1 MRRALLST
9 TALALSLLVAGA
21 GAATASADALS
32 PSPSPSV
39 SDAPAPD
46 LDKSEPQSESP
57 SPSPSPSIPSTAPS
71 DAPEDDT
78 AALEPTL
85 GLAPDFT
92 CDDDPSDD
100 FQIPEDGD
108 GVTYTLE
115 GGIFTAT
122 LDEGYM
128 WGEGPVNW
136 DPWTDRIFEEPPYLQ
151 PEPEP
156 GTTEPFVRAV
166 ADYAFPNC
174 NHNDET
180 TVTVST
186 ECTNGT
192 GYLVYDVDAWW
203 ATDKTTV
210 SIYPYTRDEAAQ
222 GHVVYSGNELSGR
235 LAWDGST
242 PGMKSPIGPIGS
254 GVNLPDVSD
263 PIFSIRTGSGE
274 DAHQALAMLD
284 FEADD
289 PCVGVDPSDPGD
301 DGDDNAAGGDDD
313 ELAATGP
320 EAAWLTAGAAALL
333 VAVGTT
339 LVVVRRRMSA

>member
-21 GAATASADALS
+21 GAAAASTDTPS

-39 SDAPAPD
+39 SDAPATD
-46 LDKSEPQSESP
+46 LDESVSP
-57 SPSPSPSIPSTAPS
+57 SPAPPSPSTDPSA
-71 DAPEDDT
+71 APEDDV

-136 DPWTDRIFEEPPYLQ
+136 DPWTDSIYEEPPYLQ

-156 GTTEPFVRAV
+156 GTTDPFVRAV

-186 ECTNGT
+186 ECTDGM

-203 ATDKTTV
+203 ATAETTV
-210 SIYPYTRDEAAQ
+210 SIYPYTTDEAIQ
-222 GHVVYSGNELSGR
+222 GRSVYKGTTLSGR

-242 PGMKSPIGPIGS
+242 PGMTGQIDPSFDDPFFDPESTSI
-254 GVNLPDVSD
+254 DD
-263 PIFSIRTGSGE
+263 PIFSIHTGSGE
-274 DAHQALAMLD
+274 DAHQALAMLH
-284 FEADD
+284 FESAYPCAD
-289 PCVGVDPSDPGD
+289 GD
-301 DGDDNAAGGDDD
+301 DGNDDGNGNGNAAGGDDD

-320 EAAWLTAGAAALL
+320 ETAWLTAGAAVLL
-333 VAVGTT
+333 VAVGAT